1 MSNGSFTLP
10 AYAKI
15 NWRLHVLGRRADGYH
30 ELCTVLQTITLHD
43 RLHFARRDD
52 NLLSL
57 SCDDPSIPADDSN
70 LVLRA
75 ARALSEKF
83 SVSKGADIYLEKRI
97 PAQAGLGGGSSDA
110 AVALLGLARL
120 WQLQA
125 TRDELAAIGARLGA
139 DVPFFF
145 TGGTALGLG
154 LGAEIEQLSDVR
166 AEHLLIVKPRAGV
179 STAEA
184 YKVLQRPALTK
195 QTSDIILSISRAEAL
210 FRDSLPEALH
220 NDFEPPI
227 YSLYPEIG
235 RAREL
240 LITLGARGALLAG
253 SGASVFGIFDSR
265 EESRK
270 AQSVLE
276 REEGWRVEPCSTLA
290 RREYEKALGFDAAFP
305 FDSRD

>member
-1 MSNGSFTLP
+1 MSQQSFTLP

-43 RLHFARRDD
+43 RLSFAVRDD
-52 NLLSL
+52 GQLSF
-57 SCDDPSIPADDSN
+57 SCDDPSLPADENN

-75 ARALSEKF
+75 AHALREKY
-83 SVSKGADIYLEKRI
+83 SVRQGAEIRLEKRI
-97 PAQAGLGGGSSDA
+97 PAEAGLGGGSSDA
-110 AVALLGLARL
+110 AVALMGLAQLWRL
-120 WQLQA
+120 RA
-125 TRDELAAIGARLGA
+125 TRAELSEMGAGLGA

-154 LGAEIEQLSDVR
+154 LGTEIQGLAEVR
-166 AEHLLIVKPRAGV
+166 AEHLLIVKPRIGV

-184 YKVLQRPALTK
+184 YKALQRPALTK

-210 FRDSLPEALH
+210 FRDSLPEALS
-220 NDFEPPI
+220 NDFEPVI
-227 YSLYPEIG
+227 YSLYPEVG
-235 RAREL
+235 RARER

-276 REEGWRVEPCSTLA
+276 REEGWRVEPCATIA
-290 RREYEKALGFDAAFP
+290 RTDYQKALGFDAAFSL
-305 FDSRD
+305 D